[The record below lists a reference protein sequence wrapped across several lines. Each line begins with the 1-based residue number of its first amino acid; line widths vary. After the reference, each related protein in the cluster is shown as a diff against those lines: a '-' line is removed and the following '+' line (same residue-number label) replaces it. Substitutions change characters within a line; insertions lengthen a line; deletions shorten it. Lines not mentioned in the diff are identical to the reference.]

1 MQISILTPDHHIYRG
16 PIASVKVPGAN
27 GEFQVLTNH
36 AAIVSSLTAGRVE
49 LVTGAGDYEL
59 YDEEK
64 KELVRGT
71 EDNRKVIFTIDGGFI
86 EVLNNEIS
94 LLVQGARNLR

>member
-1 MQISILTPDHHIYRG
+1 MQISVLTPDHRIFRG
-16 PIASVKVPGAN
+16 DIASVKVPGTN
-27 GEFQVLTNH
+27 GEFQVLKNH
-36 AAIVSSLTAGRVE
+36 APIVSSLDAGKVE
-49 LVTGAGDYEL
+49 IVAGTEGYEL

-64 KELVRGT
+64 KLLVAGK
-71 EDNRKVIFTIDGGFI
+71 ENGYKLIFTIDGGFI